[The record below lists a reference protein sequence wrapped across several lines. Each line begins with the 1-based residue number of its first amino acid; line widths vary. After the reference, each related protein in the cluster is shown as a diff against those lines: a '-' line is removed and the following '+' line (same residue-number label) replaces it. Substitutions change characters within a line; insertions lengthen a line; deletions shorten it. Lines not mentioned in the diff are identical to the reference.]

1 MGDTDSLEKNRVRDV
16 MDADSSGQH
25 SGIIM
30 HTRYDHNRPTFQTL
44 PSWAT
49 ETTDYNIIHSE
60 TIHQLPVIE
69 VDHQDNPCGHCQP
82 QRRRKH
88 CPQLFHISCPRRVS
102 APIDPE
108 KSL

>member
-49 ETTDYNIIHSE
+49 ETTDY
-60 TIHQLPVIE
+60 
-69 VDHQDNPCGHCQP
+69 P
-82 QRRRKH
+82 QRNYTPATCNRGRPPGQSLRSLPAPKEKKAL
-88 CPQLFHISCPRRVS
+88 PTALPYFLSSPRS